1 MTARKRT
8 QALARAVANR
18 LFDDFLDV
26 GNQGVN
32 YTWETGARLARDH
45 AGDQLRMAYARAP
58 KDLEDQVVQ
67 AKALAEEQFR
77 LRMAQHGGE
86 LPLRTEAK
94 ARSGMKP

>member
-8 QALARAVANR
+8 QALANAVANR
-18 LFDDFLDV
+18 LFEDFLDV
-26 GNQGVN
+26 RHQGVN
-32 YTWETGARLARDH
+32 YTWEVGARLASEH

-77 LRMAQHGGE
+77 LRMAQHEGE
-86 LPLRTEAK
+86 LPLRTEVK